1 MRITEETPADADG
14 MAVAVTE
21 DARLFIP
28 LAELVDVEAE
38 LAHIRKDLK
47 KAESDL
53 ERMEVKL
60 KNEAFLA
67 KAPEN
72 VVAAERER
80 GEKLKALV
88 ENLRTSLNKL
98 EALR

>member
-1 MRITEETPADADG
+1 M
-14 MAVAVTE
+14 M
-21 DARLFIP
+21 
-28 LAELVDVEAE
+28 
-38 LAHIRKDLK
+38 
-47 KAESDL
+47 
-53 ERMEVKL
+53 L

-88 ENLRTSLNKL
+88 ENLRNSLNKL